1 MLQTLIHNKGKPFI
15 NRKKI
20 GLRFYL
26 FLFTALQAFCWG
38 RNPNLLKLKYRDI
51 DTYNKLKKKMT
62 SS

>member
-15 NRKKI
+15 NKKDRTSV
-20 GLRFYL
+20 LS
-26 FLFTALQAFCWG
+26 FLFTSLQAFCCG